1 MTLPAPP
8 AAPTSPSRAFDA
20 LLPARRYRARD
31 FEFLEDLVYRWTAV
45 AVFGAA
51 YLAIAG
57 FLWVAAAGSLGITA
71 EVTLFSGVV
80 LFVVVTPIVFTF
92 VSGESAF
99 ATILAGFSSGGA
111 FLSIVTH
118 VNDSALGTFLYF
130 AVAGSVCVGT
140 GVGLALKNR
149 AALLGP

>member
-1 MTLPAPP
+1 MTLPTPP
-8 AAPTSPSRAFDA
+8 AAPTSPGGAFDA

-45 AVFGAA
+45 AVFGGA

-57 FLWVAAAGSLGITA
+57 FLWVAAGGSLGVSA
-71 EVTLFSGVV
+71 EITLFSGVL

-99 ATILAGFSSGGA
+99 ATILAGFTAGA
-111 FLSIVTH
+111 AFMSIVTH
-118 VNDSALGTFLYF
+118 VNNSALGTFLYF
-130 AVAGSVCVGT
+130 AVVGSACFGA
-140 GVGLALKNR
+140 GVGLALKSR